1 MDRDD
6 EDTLPGEDELDTPE
20 GGEAEPEGESEAEP
34 DEGEE
39 ETPEGDN
46 DGFDSEGEPEEEQEP
61 EPELAPP
68 TRKESAYARLRRERR
83 EERTRAD
90 NLQRQLDE
98 RAAAPRTD
106 SAEQQRQRKL
116 EREAAL
122 ETARLSGP
130 EAVAEFLQRETIQMV
145 DQRLN
150 QATFHTQDLAD
161 QRAFDRICARN
172 PAIDRIADDVDAK
185 LADMRKQGQNVS
197 REALAYFLIGQRAVK
212 RGGSAAETQRQAAA
226 GRKARQTVRKTA
238 GGRSDVGRP
247 ERRERG
253 DSVDALE
260 KRLGKQSI

>member
-1 MDRDD
+1 MERDD
-6 EDTLPGEDELDTPE
+6 EDTLPGETEELETPE
-20 GGEAEPEGESEAEP
+20 GGEAE
-34 DEGEE
+34 
-39 ETPEGDN
+39 
-46 DGFDSEGEPEEEQEP
+46 EPEEEPEAEPGNEPEEEPEGNEPEEEPAEEP
-61 EPELAPP
+61 EPEPEP
-68 TRKESAYARLRRERR
+68 VRTESPFARLRRERR
-83 EERTRAD
+83 EERDRAD
-90 NLQRQLDE
+90 RLQRQLDE

-161 QRAFDRICARN
+161 QRAFDRLCGGNKAL
-172 PAIDRIADDVDAK
+172 DSIADQVETK
-185 LADMRKQGQNVS
+185 LADMRKQGQNVP

-212 RGGSAAETQRQAAA
+212 RGVPAAEAQRKAAA
-226 GRKARQTVRKTA
+226 SRKERQTVRKTA
-238 GGRSDVGRP
+238 GGRSDVTRP